1 MNNMNSMISQ
11 NLKYLRD
18 KHKLTQEQFAEKLGV
33 SRQTIAKWENGES
46 LPDIE
51 HCVEISMMYSISLD
65 ALATVSLEDGKAENE
80 SPVSDKYVFGIVK
93 VGERG
98 QVVIPKHAR
107 EVYKIKPGDKLL
119 AVGDE
124 KGMALAN
131 LKGLNKFHI
140 GG

>member
-1 MNNMNSMISQ
+1 MNNMLGM

-18 KHKLTQEQFAEKLGV
+18 KNELTQEQFAEKLGV

-51 HCVEISMMYSISLD
+51 RCAEIALMFCVSLD
-65 ALATVSLEDGKAENE
+65 VLATCPLDESKEAESDG
-80 SPVSDKYVFGIVK
+80 VDGKYVFGIVK

-107 EVYKIKPGDKLL
+107 GVYDIKAGDKLL
-119 AVGDE
+119 VVGDE
-124 KGMALAN
+124 KGLAFAKM
-131 LKGLNKFHI
+131 KGLPSFHF